1 MSEKSIEEYTEK
13 MRGRYAR
20 MTGRRARGKLLD
32 EFVEVTGWERKHAN
46 KVLLGMRRRR
56 GRRGKR
62 GAPKRYDTDTR
73 DALKSCW
80 LSMDQPCGKRM
91 KDMLPL
97 WSRHLD
103 CSLETRGQLDQI
115 SAASIDRMLKTFK
128 VTASK
133 KIRPPKSASAVK
145 ALVEVRAANWDTS
158 ETGWTEVDT
167 VAHCGGDMG
176 GDFIWTLTSV
186 EISSGWTELR
196 AVWNRGQH
204 ATFAGLESIWESQPF
219 DLLGVDSDNGGE
231 FLNHHLHGWLKKH
244 GIHQTRSR
252 PYYKND
258 QAYVEQ
264 KNHTHVRQFLGYDR
278 LEHREQLDELNEL
291 LKLWSLWCNLFC
303 VTMKQSGKRRE
314 GSRQIRIHEKQSHTP
329 AQRLVDSCDLQEAQ
343 KSRLTK
349 LLADTNPFELR
360 AAIGQ
365 LEDNFWQRRTEL
377 YRQAAGE
384 EAALALV
391 GVSPLRSEPPTR
403 ASKPSTKQVAQCPDH
418 EATLPTQPAPYGVPH
433 L

>member
-1 MSEKSIEEYTEK
+1 MSMSETSLEEYTTK
-13 MRGRYAR
+13 MRDRYAR
-20 MTGRRARGKLLD
+20 MTGRKARGRLLD
-32 EFVEVTGWERKHAN
+32 EFVEVTGWERKHGN
-46 KVLLGMRRRR
+46 KVLLGIKRRR

-62 GAPKRYDTDTR
+62 GAPKRYDAATSE
-73 DALKSCW
+73 ALKTCW
-80 LSMDQPCGKRM
+80 LAMEQPCGKRM

-103 CSLETRGQLDQI
+103 CPEKILTRLEKI
-115 SAASIDRMLKTFK
+115 SAASIDRLLKTFK

-133 KIRPPKSASAVK
+133 KIRPPKPASAVK
-145 ALVEVRAANWDTS
+145 AMVEVRAASWDTS

-204 ATFAGLESIWESQPF
+204 ATFEGLESIWESQPF

-244 GIHQTRSR
+244 DIHQTRSR

-278 LEHREQLDELNEL
+278 LEHREQLDELNDL
-291 LKLWSLWCNLFC
+291 LKLWSLWRNLFC

-314 GSRQIRIHEKQSHTP
+314 GSRQIRVHEKQSRTP
-329 AQRLVDSCDLQEAQ
+329 AHRLLESGDLQESQ
-343 KSRLTK
+343 KSKLRK
-349 LLADTNPFELR
+349 LLAEGNPFAMR
-360 AAIGQ
+360 AAIRQ
-365 LEDNFWQRRTEL
+365 LEDGFWHRRAEL
-377 YRQAAGE
+377 YRQESEE
-384 EAALALV
+384 EATLALE
-391 GVSPLRSEPPTR
+391 GASPLRSESPSRARKPT
-403 ASKPSTKQVAQCPDH
+403 TTNQVA
-418 EATLPTQPAPYGVPH
+418 TVS
-433 L
+433 

>member
-1 MSEKSIEEYTEK
+1 MSMSEKSIEEYTAK

-20 MTGRRARGKLLD
+20 LTGRKARGRLLG
-32 EFVEVTGWERKHAN
+32 EFVEVTGWERKYAN
-46 KVLLGMRRRR
+46 KVLLGLKRRR

-62 GAPKRYDTDTR
+62 GAPKKYAGTATSA
-73 DALKSCW
+73 ALKTCW
-80 LSMDQPCGKRM
+80 LAMEQPCGKRM

-103 CSLETRGQLDQI
+103 CPEETRLLLETI
-115 SAASIDRMLKTFK
+115 SAASIDRMLKSFK
-128 VTASK
+128 VTAAK
-133 KIRPPKSASAVK
+133 KIRPPKPASAVK
-145 ALVEVRAANWDTS
+145 ALVEVRAASWDTC

-278 LEHREQLDELNEL
+278 LEHRDQLDGLNEL
-291 LKLWSLWCNLFC
+291 LTLWSLWRNLFC
-303 VTMKQSGKRRE
+303 VTMKQSAKRRE
-314 GSRQIRIHEKQSHTP
+314 GSRQIRAHEKQSRTP
-329 AQRLVDSCDLQEAQ
+329 AQRLLDGGDLQEAHQ
-343 KSRLTK
+343 NRLRK
-349 LLADTNPFELR
+349 LLADTNPFAMR
-360 AAIGQ
+360 TAIRR
-365 LEDNFWQRRTEL
+365 LEDGFWQRRADL
-377 YRQAAGE
+377 YRQEADEE

-391 GVSPLRSEPPTR
+391 GASPLRSESPTR
-403 ASKPSTKQVAQCPDH
+403 ASKPTTTNQVAMVSQ
-418 EATLPTQPAPYGVPH
+418 L
-433 L
+433 